1 MLGNIFK
8 IKDGIKMSEVKM
20 FESYFTREGADPEDK
35 DLLGFIVVDEEG
47 TKVEI
52 RNYAD

>member
-1 MLGNIFK
+1 MEEYKG
-8 IKDGIKMSEVKM
+8 
-20 FESYFTREGADPEDK
+20 FESYFTREGVDPNDR
-35 DLLGFIVVDEEG
+35 DILGYIVVDEEG